1 VCCASL
7 FLHNVKNVP
16 TFTVSTTNT
25 GKKNRAI
32 VEFDRQLSLA
42 REISDKPEEADAFFG
57 LGSGYLMNY
66 DYDNA
71 IRYLSIAQTLLNG
84 LGSSA
89 KYSGALRALRECYER
104 LNKPDKMQIC
114 SDRIAEVRA
123 RI

>member
-1 VCCASL
+1 
-7 FLHNVKNVP
+7 
-16 TFTVSTTNT
+16 
-25 GKKNRAI
+25 
-32 VEFDRQLSLA
+32 
-42 REISDKPEEADAFFG
+42 
-57 LGSGYLMNY
+57 MNY

-114 SDRIAEVRA
+114 SDRIAEVSA
-123 RI
+123 RILECSKVCGSVVLFPLPNQIFNPFPAT

>member
-1 VCCASL
+1 
-7 FLHNVKNVP
+7 
-16 TFTVSTTNT
+16 
-25 GKKNRAI
+25 
-32 VEFDRQLSLA
+32 
-42 REISDKPEEADAFFG
+42 
-57 LGSGYLMNY
+57 MNY

-114 SDRIAEVRA
+114 SDRIAEVCLHVV
-123 RI
+123 